1 MTKKFLDLVL
11 TEVHTMKGLN
21 HPNIVNL
28 IEYGDNGEVDKNGR
42 MEKVLYIV
50 LELALG
56 GELFDYVAT
65 GGRFPEPVARHYFKQ
80 LLSGLE
86 YLHTKGVS
94 HRDLKPENLLFD
106 SDFNIKIADFGFSS
120 SAAVNS
126 TRLGTESYM
135 APEIHMGKAYSG
147 QVCDLFA
154 AAIILFIMVT
164 QHPPFSKAVPNDPFY
179 KLLCSNRSDLFWK
192 AHARGKQGGI
202 EFFSPEFMDLITTML
217 QYEPTHRLSLAEL
230 KGHPWFAG
238 PTSTHEE
245 VLEDFRL
252 RKAKIDG
259 AASQNTAPAPTAQA
273 NPNVFKQHRVQRS
286 ATEKG
291 AGEEE
296 EEESKLPVLKR
307 EVKPYVAVVN
317 NVTTFFS
324 SGDVER
330 LFEVLA
336 CYCEAK
342 ANKFTFADDSYK
354 VKMSFL
360 DEHSHVE
367 MSAKVLKVP
376 EKEIFA
382 VEFQRNKGD
391 NFKFHE
397 IYSEIHDYF
406 GGLANAV
413 N

>member
-1 MTKKFLDLVL
+1 M
-11 TEVHTMKGLN
+11 
-21 HPNIVNL
+21 
-28 IEYGDNGEVDKNGR
+28 
-42 MEKVLYIV
+42 
-50 LELALG
+50 
-56 GELFDYVAT
+56 
-65 GGRFPEPVARHYFKQ
+65 
-80 LLSGLE
+80 
-86 YLHTKGVS
+86 
-94 HRDLKPENLLFD
+94 
-106 SDFNIKIADFGFSS
+106 
-120 SAAVNS
+120 
-126 TRLGTESYM
+126 
-135 APEIHMGKAYSG
+135 
-147 QVCDLFA
+147 
-154 AAIILFIMVT
+154 
-164 QHPPFSKAVPNDPFY
+164 
-179 KLLCSNRSDLFWK
+179 
-192 AHARGKQGGI
+192 
-202 EFFSPEFMDLITTML
+202 
-217 QYEPTHRLSLAEL
+217 
-230 KGHPWFAG
+230 
-238 PTSTHEE
+238 
-245 VLEDFRL
+245 LEDFRL

-391 NFKFHE
+391 NFKF
-397 IYSEIHDYF
+397 
-406 GGLANAV
+406 AV
-413 N
+413 PNLHHRILPKDCSFSFKSNNVQITLRKKKEDDNWWSLFKSKAVGERPGDSD